1 MGLLSRESLVWGFGL
16 TLLYAAVGV
25 IGHGRLMYP
34 PSRSSAWRLGFDTPE
49 NFNDN
54 ELFCGGFGIQYGQ
67 NDGKCGVCGDNWAD
81 PQPRDN
87 EAGGLY
93 GTGLIT
99 ANFTKG
105 QEVDVEIELTTTH
118 QGYFELRLCVNND
131 PTQIITDACLDEH
144 LLELADGS
152 GTKYPIATEND
163 WIYVT
168 ARVKLPQDVA
178 CTQCVL
184 QWHYRGGNNWGECGD
199 GTEGMG
205 CGDQEIFR
213 ACADIG
219 IY

>member
-105 QEVDVEIELTTTH
+105 QVITVEIDLTTSH
-118 QGYFELRLCVNND
+118 IGHFEFRLCVNNAPD
-131 PTQIITDACLDEH
+131 KIITDECLDEH
-144 LLELADGS
+144 LLQLADGS
-152 GTKYPIATEND
+152 GPFFTVPDFNEAYFYID
-163 WIYVT
+163 M
-168 ARVKLPQDVA
+168 KLPDDVE
-178 CTQCVL
+178 CFQCVL
-184 QWHYRGGNNWGECGD
+184 QWHYQTGNSWGDCGN
-199 GTEGMG
+199 GTSALG
-205 CGDQEIFR
+205 CGDQEVFR
-213 ACADIG
+213 GCSDIG
-219 IY
+219 IYA